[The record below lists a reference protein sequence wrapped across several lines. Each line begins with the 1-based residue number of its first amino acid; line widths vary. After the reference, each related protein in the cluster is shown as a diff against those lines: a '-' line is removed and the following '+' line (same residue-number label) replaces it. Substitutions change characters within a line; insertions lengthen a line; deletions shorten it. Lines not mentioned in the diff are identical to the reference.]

1 MLSPA
6 APWDSNSRKMSTL
19 FMKKVTCWAFVKCV
33 DGTSVFKI
41 RGFRT
46 ATEIFSR
53 ERLAEV
59 GGERGQAENAGE
71 ARWEYHPDA
80 VPQISPPTPVYGSS
94 YGASR
99 R

>member
-59 GGERGQAENAGE
+59 GGERGQEDQK
-71 ARWEYHPDA
+71 W
-80 VPQISPPTPVYGSS
+80 QIIQTGLQTADFYVIKMCQN
-94 YGASR
+94 
-99 R
+99 